1 MRNRAMLGPGSR
13 KMGGAGIKAGKP
25 PTSMAGSGLGA
36 PKGGAAMAMGAPP
49 MAPKVANV
57 RPPGIGAGAPP
68 PMPGGAPMGAKPAGP
83 PPNPMSGGGGGM
95 GGSGG
100 FAKGGAAKLPSDR
113 AQMYDSSKDP
123 PSFKQFDQDM
133 NRQHGPNIISPP
145 EDYEGPGAEAH
156 AKGGKVGAFKKG
168 GSVGIQMGGGD
179 TKPRHKGKS
188 HK

>member
-1 MRNRAMLGPGSR
+1 MLGPGSR

-25 PTSMAGSGLGA
+25 PTAMAGSGLGA

-100 FAKGGAAKLPSDR
+100 FAKGGSAAPQRPQTVQLNRSQMPDKGIMFDDKGNPQDYGLSASQRAAGLPASPGDVLDR
-113 AQMYDSSKDP
+113 
-123 PSFKQFDQDM
+123 
-133 NRQHGPNIISPP
+133 NSPTP
-145 EDYEGPGAEAH
+145 AY
-156 AKGGKVGAFKKG
+156 KKG

-179 TKPRHKGKS
+179 TKPRYKGKS

>member
-68 PMPGGAPMGAKPAGP
+68 PMPGGSGLPPKPAAPPPMGGP
-83 PPNPMSGGGGGM
+83 PGGM

-100 FAKGGAAKLPSDR
+100 FAKGGDVGGDMPQASD
-113 AQMYDSSKDP
+113 
-123 PSFKQFDQDM
+123 F
-133 NRQHGPNIISPP
+133 
-145 EDYEGPGAEAH
+145 
-156 AKGGKVGAFKKG
+156 AKGASPSKFNATAGSRGDAIDAAQRELSEGAQHRYAKG
-168 GSVGIQMGGGD
+168 GSVGIRMGGD

>member
-1 MRNRAMLGPGSR
+1 MLGPGSR

-25 PTSMAGSGLGA
+25 PTAMAGSGLGA

-100 FAKGGAAKLPSDR
+100 FAKGGSAAPQRPQTVQLNRS
-113 AQMYDSSKDP
+113 QMPDKGIMFEKRKSTGLRTI
-123 PSFKQFDQDM
+123 FKPT
-133 NRQHGPNIISPP
+133 RCWPACITGRC
-145 EDYEGPGAEAH
+145 
-156 AKGGKVGAFKKG
+156 
-168 GSVGIQMGGGD
+168 
-179 TKPRHKGKS
+179 PRPKFS
-188 HK
+188 YACL